1 VQHQKRRG
9 SRLLCILFTTFLGN
23 CSEKPKRTHSR
34 TISALFRSALA
45 IETHQS
51 LAHDDSWQGQVKLGM
66 IMNRL
71 PTVFTASAAAA
82 IMSCG
87 LAYAADLA
95 PATVYRPAPVM
106 SPVPAYNW
114 TGVYVGLNGGGAWG
128 SQDPY
133 NIITN
138 RFDHLSTSISGG
150 LFGGTVGAQVQ
161 VNYVVLG
168 LEADLD
174 WANIK
179 GSTSAVPTVGGIPVT
194 AFPINAE
201 TKIDWEST
209 ARLRAGMAFNNIM
222 AYITGGLALQGAKTT
237 LTSPLGPVCGG
248 IFSGCSGTDRAIGA
262 ALGAGIEYG
271 FTPSLSAKVEFLYVT
286 GASIEISRTSEI
298 RGGLNYRFTGF

>member
-1 VQHQKRRG
+1 MQVSFDRSIRHCSTIRSRGKGKLNLEMIMKRPA
-9 SRLLCILFTTFLGN
+9 IVFTT
-23 CSEKPKRTHSR
+23 
-34 TISALFRSALA
+34 
-45 IETHQS
+45 
-51 LAHDDSWQGQVKLGM
+51 
-66 IMNRL
+66 
-71 PTVFTASAAAA
+71 SAAAA
-82 IMSCG
+82 IMMSG
-87 LAYAADLA
+87 LAYGADLA
-95 PATVYRPAPVM
+95 PAPAYRPAPIM
-106 SPVPAYNW
+106 SPVPAYSW

-150 LFGGTVGAQVQ
+150 LLGGTVGAQVQ

-209 ARLRAGMAFNNIM
+209 ARLRAGWAFNNVM

-237 LTSPLGPVCGG
+237 LTSPLGPVCGS
-248 IFSGCSGTDRAIGA
+248 IFSGCNGTDRAIGA

-271 FTPSLSAKVEFLYVT
+271 FTPNLSAKVEFLYVT

>member
-1 VQHQKRRG
+1 
-9 SRLLCILFTTFLGN
+9 
-23 CSEKPKRTHSR
+23 
-34 TISALFRSALA
+34 
-45 IETHQS
+45 
-51 LAHDDSWQGQVKLGM
+51 M
-66 IMNRL
+66 IMNRQAI
-71 PTVFTASAAAA
+71 VFTASAAAA
-82 IMSCG
+82 IMLCG
-87 LAYAADLA
+87 LAYGADL
-95 PATVYRPAPVM
+95 TPAPVYKPAPIV
-106 SPVPAYNW
+106 SPVPAYSW

-133 NIITN
+133 NIITD
-138 RFDHLSTSISGG
+138 RFDHFSTGISGG

-161 VNYVVLG
+161 VSYVVLG

-179 GSTSAVPTVGGIPVT
+179 GSTSAVPTVGGIPIT
-194 AFPINAE
+194 ALPINAE

-209 ARLRAGMAFNNIM
+209 ARLRAGMAFNNVM

-248 IFSGCSGTDRAIGA
+248 FFSGCSGTDRAIGA

-271 FTPSLSAKVEFLYVT
+271 FTPNLSAKVEFLYVT
-286 GASIEISRTSEI
+286 GASLEISRTSEI